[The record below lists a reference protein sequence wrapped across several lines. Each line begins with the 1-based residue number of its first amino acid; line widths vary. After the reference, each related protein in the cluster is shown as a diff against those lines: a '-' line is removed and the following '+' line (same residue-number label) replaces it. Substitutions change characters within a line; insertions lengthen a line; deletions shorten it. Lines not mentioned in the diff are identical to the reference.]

1 MRVIIRFFWSS
12 RIPAVVNASNAMDVY
27 RELPIISSEDI
38 AGDLKPF
45 VSKYFNRRNS
55 YSATTGGTGRRP
67 TPLILSNASYGTE
80 WRHIHYIWSIIGY
93 QRRKHLKLT
102 ITGRRLPGDKYLY
115 YNPLYNEIVVD
126 FFRVTVKNFPEFLA
140 QLSKYPIDYLETYP
154 SLLRELR
161 GYLEHFGLSIKI
173 KGIMLGS
180 EGIDQ
185 RERRAAE
192 IFFRC
197 PIIAWYGQSERVI
210 LAVDHDNSGTYRAFS
225 SYGYPDVID
234 EGCGFGEIVGTS
246 FVNRALPLIKY
257 RTGDYGS
264 IIQEDCVI
272 RITDISGRWGKDF
285 LYLDT
290 EKRIPSTAVNL
301 HSDIQKEILFF
312 QMIQSR
318 YGQVR
323 VLVLPNRSSRL
334 SREKISSIIASELSA
349 KLVGFSVECIVVDSE
364 KEIRRSERGKMMMLV
379 QELDHNLSQR
389 NL

>member
-1 MRVIIRFFWSS
+1 MRFYPREVTRVLRVIPGFLCVRKFVSFMRVPVLTPQVFRMQWRIFCLMRVIIRFFGRPGFPQWLTLQMPWTFIANCRLFHRRILLVISS
-12 RIPAVVNASNAMDVY
+12 RLYQNISIVVILI
-27 RELPIISSEDI
+27 RLPRG
-38 AGDLKPF
+38 A
-45 VSKYFNRRNS
+45 RW
-55 YSATTGGTGRRP
+55 RRP

-192 IFFRC
+192 IFFD
-197 PIIAWYGQSERVI
+197 A
-210 LAVDHDNSGTYRAFS
+210 
-225 SYGYPDVID
+225 
-234 EGCGFGEIVGTS
+234 
-246 FVNRALPLIKY
+246 
-257 RTGDYGS
+257 
-264 IIQEDCVI
+264 
-272 RITDISGRWGKDF
+272 
-285 LYLDT
+285 
-290 EKRIPSTAVNL
+290 
-301 HSDIQKEILFF
+301 
-312 QMIQSR
+312 
-318 YGQVR
+318 
-323 VLVLPNRSSRL
+323 RS
-334 SREKISSIIASELSA
+334 
-349 KLVGFSVECIVVDSE
+349 
-364 KEIRRSERGKMMMLV
+364 
-379 QELDHNLSQR
+379 
-389 NL
+389 